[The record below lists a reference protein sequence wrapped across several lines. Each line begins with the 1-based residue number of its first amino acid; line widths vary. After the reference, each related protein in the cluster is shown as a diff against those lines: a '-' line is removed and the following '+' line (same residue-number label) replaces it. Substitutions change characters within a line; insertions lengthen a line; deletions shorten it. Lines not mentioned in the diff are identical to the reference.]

1 MGKIKQQETKKMKKM
16 IYSAPVVE
24 IYSMQVEQGFATS
37 GGQLPEYKEDD
48 DVIIIG

>member
-1 MGKIKQQETKKMKKM
+1 MKKM
-16 IYSAPVVE
+16 FYNAPVVE
-24 IYSMQVEQGFATS
+24 YYSMQVEQGFATS

>member
-1 MGKIKQQETKKMKKM
+1 MKKM

-24 IYSMQVEQGFATS
+24 FYSMQVEQGFAAS